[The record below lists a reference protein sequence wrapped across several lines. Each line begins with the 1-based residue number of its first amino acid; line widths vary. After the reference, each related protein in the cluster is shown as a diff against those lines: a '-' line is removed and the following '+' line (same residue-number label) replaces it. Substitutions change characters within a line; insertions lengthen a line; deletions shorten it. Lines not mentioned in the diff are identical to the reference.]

1 MCVCAELPPPHQG
14 DVCVLSEDGLSS
26 GEAGGQSA
34 HLPQLVFPLLT
45 LQHQAEVR
53 TWIRGVCSV
62 SGPSRHTS
70 CSLDTASEK
79 SLQFAEMTV
88 FILHLLKMHHFI

>member
-1 MCVCAELPPPHQG
+1 MCVFAELLPPRQG

-26 GEAGGQSA
+26 GEDGGQSA

-53 TWIRGVCSV
+53 TWSRGCAGVY
-62 SGPSRHTS
+62 PHPNLWTR
-70 CSLDTASEK
+70 
-79 SLQFAEMTV
+79 LQKNPFG
-88 FILHLLKMHHFI
+88 LLK